1 MPRLRDRLVE
11 QMRQQSGSV
20 PSGALGR
27 LPRFGMLALRGGKL
41 GLGEALRS
49 EADKGQLN
57 EETLSRLVTSVG
69 ELKGV
74 TMKLGQM
81 LSYVDVA
88 LPDDVRDALSALQE
102 HSRPIGVG
110 DVYEV
115 LRRDLGGAADP
126 LIRSLSPQPLA
137 SASIAQV
144 HRASL
149 DDGTPVAV
157 KVQYPTV
164 ATVIRRDFEPAALGS
179 GLISFIY
186 GGSGAGRFVGEARE
200 RFLQECDFRHEAVM
214 QERFRALYADD
225 DTLVVPKVYPALSS
239 ERVLTMELIEGDDLE
254 AFLAHDPDQQTRDR
268 VGTALFRFYLGTLF
282 THGLFNCD
290 PHPGNLRFLPDG
302 RVAILDHGCAQVLD
316 DSFLTKL
323 ADLTQAVHADDEQRL
338 HRALLALEIV
348 GPATRY
354 DRARMRELMR
364 SYYGPMLRDDD
375 VVFRHGDGLKMRG
388 ITSRGDLLRG
398 GMPGEFLFLLRVR
411 IGLASVLARLG
422 TRANWYRLERD
433 AVVQHFERLADDADP
448 RVWRVVVTALNDDRL
463 PLLRALYDDDP
474 TCGVAGYERLL
485 TSMPATLPRLLR
497 HAEAV
502 GLLALVTGAGAEG
515 RIASQDEPPAVGADA
530 AVSPRLTRRRRRAR
544 RSWR

>member
-11 QMRQQSGSV
+11 QMRRQSGQV

-41 GLGEALRS
+41 GLGEALRK

-57 EETLSRLVTSVG
+57 EETLSRLVMSVG

-88 LPDDVRDALSALQE
+88 LPEDARDALAALQE
-102 HSRPIGVG
+102 HSRPIGIG

-115 LRRDLGGAADP
+115 LRRDLKAAADP
-126 LIRSLSPQPLA
+126 LIRTLSSEPLA

-144 HRASL
+144 HRAVL

-164 ATVIRRDFEPAALGS
+164 ATVIRRDFEPAAFGS

-186 GGSGAGRFVGEARE
+186 GGGGAGRFVGEARE
-200 RFLQECDFRHEAVM
+200 RFLRECDFTHEAQM

-225 DTLVVPKVYPALSS
+225 DTIVIPEVHAPWSS
-239 ERVLTMELIEGDDLE
+239 ERVLTMTFIEGEDLE
-254 AFLAHDPDQQTRDR
+254 AFLARDPDQQTRDR

-282 THGLFNCD
+282 TDGLFNCD

-302 RVAILDHGCAQVLD
+302 RVAILDHGCTHALD
-316 DSFLTKL
+316 DRFLTKL
-323 ADLTQAVHADDEQRL
+323 AALTQAVHADDEEQL
-338 HRALLALEIV
+338 HEALLALEIV

-354 DRARMRELMR
+354 DRPRMRELMR
-364 SYYGPMLRDDD
+364 SFYGPMLRDDD
-375 VVFRHGDGLKMRG
+375 VVFRDGDGLKMRG

-398 GMPGEFLFLLRVR
+398 GLPGEFLFLLRVR
-411 IGLASVLARLG
+411 IGLASVLARIG

-433 AVVQHFERLADDADP
+433 VVAQHFERMADEADP
-448 RVWRVVVTALNDDRL
+448 RAWHVVIQRPGDDRL
-463 PLLRALYDDDP
+463 TLLRALYDHDP
-474 TCGVAGYERLL
+474 EVGVAGFERLL
-485 TSMPATLPRLLR
+485 EVLPARLPRVLR
-497 HAEAV
+497 HAEADA
-502 GLLALVTGAGAEG
+502 LLARVVAAGAEG
-515 RIASQDEPPAVGADA
+515 RIASVEEPAAGAVAGVDA
-530 AVSPRLTRRRRRAR
+530 PRPTRRRRRAR

>member
-11 QMRQQSGSV
+11 QMRQQSGTV

-27 LPRFGMLALRGGKL
+27 LPRFGMMAVRGGKL

-49 EADKGQLN
+49 EADKGQLD

-88 LPDDVRDALSALQE
+88 LPPDARDALSALQE

-110 DVYEV
+110 DVHEV
-115 LRRDLGGAADP
+115 LRRDLGRAADP
-126 LIRSLSPQPLA
+126 ILRTLSPKPLA

-144 HRASL
+144 HRAEL
-149 DDGTPVAV
+149 EDGTPVAV

-186 GGSGAGRFVGEARE
+186 GGTGSRRFVDEARE
-200 RFLQECDFRHEAVM
+200 RFLMECDFRHEAAM
-214 QERFRALYADD
+214 QERFGALYADD
-225 DTLVVPKVYPALSS
+225 DTIVIPRVYAAHSS
-239 ERVLTMELIEGDDLE
+239 ERVLTMDLVEGDDLE
-254 AFLAHDPDQQTRDR
+254 AFLASGPDQDTRDR
-268 VGTALFRFYLGTLF
+268 AGAALFRFYLGTLF
-282 THGLFNCD
+282 THGVFNCD

-302 RVAILDHGCAQVLD
+302 RVAILDHGCAQALD
-316 DSFLTKL
+316 DGFLTKL
-323 ADLTQAVHADDEQRL
+323 ADLTQAVHSDEEERL
-338 HRALLALEIV
+338 HKALIALEVV

-354 DRARMRELMR
+354 DRPRMRELMR

-375 VVFRHGDGLKMRG
+375 VVFRDGDGLKMRG

-398 GMPGEFLFLLRVR
+398 GLPGEFLFLLRVR

-433 AVVQHFERLADDADP
+433 AVAQHFERMADAADP
-448 RVWRVVVTALNDDRL
+448 RAWHVVVNAIGGDRLTLLRTLNDD
-463 PLLRALYDDDP
+463 DP
-474 TCGVAGYERLL
+474 AFGVAAFERLL
-485 TSMPATLPRLLR
+485 DELPATLPRMLR
-497 HAEAV
+497 HAEADA
-502 GLLALVTGAGAEG
+502 LLARVTGAGAEG
-515 RIASQDEPPAVGADA
+515 RIASMEEPASEALGEASSPA
-530 AVSPRLTRRRRRAR
+530 LTRRRRRAR
-544 RSWR
+544 RYGR